1 MKNSLLAG
9 RDFMPVQLEL
19 NRSFGEINYPFDELL
34 NDAAVGE
41 KVCSKAFS
49 GTINENL
56 FLVKKKCLKEFL

>member
-34 NDAAVGE
+34 NGA
-41 KVCSKAFS
+41 SK
-49 GTINENL
+49 IVPVL
-56 FLVKKKCLKEFL
+56 LVKRFIQRHF

>member
-1 MKNSLLAG
+1 
-9 RDFMPVQLEL
+9 MPVQLEL
-19 NRSFGEINYPFDELL
+19 NRSFGEMNYPFDELL

-49 GTINENL
+49 GKMNENL